1 MKSLILDKKSL
12 ALILI
17 LLFLTVLINHL
28 IFSNQLNYGFRD
40 MDWVMLYYY
49 KILGNLSFAHFV
61 SAYKLMGAYTYEL
74 YYVGF
79 LEKIIGLNFTH
90 LHQASQLFKVI
101 TGLSIYFLTFVVFK
115 RKLLA
120 ILTSLIYT
128 ISYTH
133 AGALFQLSTGGYF
146 FASVFM
152 TLFLI
157 TYYYSLLDKK
167 VLRWVVASFLL
178 VLTLI
183 LNTERMYPLI
193 PGVVL
198 VELLLIVFNKFKKD
212 TLNISLR
219 RTLIILLPLIIFSSI
234 YIISSKFNILNLGY
248 SPNQFF
254 IGIGMRINS
263 VLNGNWQ
270 LLLYPFASL
279 GSMFLHGEYWKSIG
293 IINIS
298 SFYAY
303 IISLIFGPVLK
314 LGIISFIILYFISK
328 KPFRLTLTISSALF
342 LFGIVIY
349 ASFANWM
356 YLNSQVRIH
365 FDPNFT
371 TVPALFGFFILF
383 LSLISFFEWRNSKKG
398 DLLPLIIG
406 STFTMTFILLTWVAS
421 DLQLLFLG
429 PQRYLSIPSMGTSL
443 FIAGL
448 ILLIFNRLR
457 EIKSTRSFAWGV
469 FLFLIPLLL
478 INYSVAQEFFN
489 YELIFAGM
497 KGEEQTIMKN
507 SFRDLTPNISKK
519 ERSLFYFD
527 ETADKD
533 NGYFDESTVLAGFEF
548 WTKFNA
554 RGQLEDFPELGMI
567 RTNIGQC
574 FDRTHQGCLQTL
586 AEGLTVQNGEK
597 GFLYKDVIRGQK
609 EPHFYKLSNF
619 YAFRF
624 KNKQLFDIRE
634 EVLEELNGDFLH

>member
-1 MKSLILDKKSL
+1 MVFLKKELLIIAFLILALFIFNSLI
-12 ALILI
+12 
-17 LLFLTVLINHL
+17 FGE
-28 IFSNQLNYGFRD
+28 QLSYGFRD

-49 KILGNLSFAHFV
+49 KTLGSLSFDHFV

-90 LHQASQLFKVI
+90 LHQASHLFKI
-101 TGLSIYFLTFVVFK
+101 IAGLGVYFLTFAVFK

-146 FASVFM
+146 FASIFM

-157 TYYYSLLDKK
+157 TYYYSLLDKR
-167 VLRWVVASFLL
+167 VLRWVIASFLL

-193 PGVVL
+193 PGIVL
-198 VELLLIVFNKFKKD
+198 VELLFIVFNKFKKD
-212 TLNISLR
+212 ILNISLR
-219 RTLIILLPLIIFSSI
+219 RTLIILLPLIIFSFI
-234 YIISSKFNILNLGY
+234 YIVSSKVNILSLGY
-248 SPNQFF
+248 APNQFF
-254 IGIGMRINS
+254 IGIGMRIDS

-293 IINIS
+293 IINVS
-298 SFYAY
+298 SIYAY
-303 IISLIFGPVLK
+303 IMSLIFGPVLK
-314 LGIISFIILYFISK
+314 LGIVSFIILYFISK
-328 KPFRLTLTISSALF
+328 KPFRLTFVISTLLF

-349 ASFANWM
+349 TSFVNWIH
-356 YLNSQVRIH
+356 LNPQVRIH
-365 FDPNFT
+365 FDLNLT
-371 TVPALFGFFILF
+371 TVPALFGLFIIL
-383 LSLISFFEWRNSKKG
+383 LSVISFFEWRNSKKG

-406 STFTMTFILLTWVAS
+406 PIFTMIFILLIWIAS
-421 DLQLLFLG
+421 DLQLLFIG
-429 PQRYLSIPSMGTSL
+429 PQRYLSIPSIGISL
-443 FIAGL
+443 FISGL

-457 EIKSTRSFAWGV
+457 QIKFTHSFAWV
-469 FLFLIPLLL
+469 IFLLLIPLVI
-478 INYSVAQEFFN
+478 INYSVAHEFFN
-489 YELIFAGM
+489 YELIYAGM
-497 KGEEQTIMKN
+497 RGEEQTLMKN

-519 ERSLFYFD
+519 EGSLFYFD

-548 WTKFNA
+548 WTKFN
-554 RGQLEDFPELGMI
+554 RYGDIDNFPDPGML
-567 RTNIGQC
+567 RTNVQC
-574 FDRTHQGCLQTL
+574 LEHTHASCIKMLR
-586 AEGLTVQNGEK
+586 AGLTFKDGEE
-597 GFLYKDVIRGQK
+597 GVLYKDEIRGQT
-609 EPHFYKLSNF
+609 EPRFYKLSNI

-624 KNKQLFDIRE
+624 KNKQLFDIRK
-634 EVLEELNGDFLH
+634 EVLEELKTVF